1 MTSFTFSFLV
11 TENSTKQTTTAVY
24 KLAAKKLSD
33 FIDETEYL
41 PSKSFLYPP
50 IDKLNSLEYSKF
62 TVDMME
68 HESLSNGPIVFV
80 GTNVDELNLTKDGL
94 REIVDSF
101 NAYRELTTAPE
112 ALINE
117 EHMEEEIEE
126 EHLDP
131 VQFDTHIAPKSSSK
145 TSKEED
151 AKKSKSRFKS
161 KFHKSFE
168 MEKLSKQKS
177 LAVSLSAYLDCC
189 VSTGMLN
196 RGFATLLNY
205 RYKYKKYSGSA
216 TKISD
221 INLYNI
227 LVHGY
232 AEKENLI
239 KVKEILAIL
248 KEDLIDAN
256 HQTYAAVFECLG
268 RLLLHPASLQKNL
281 LKGDDEVVKYLNQF
295 YIEAIAC
302 NITLNDIMD
311 KSIFLK
317 DQRTV
322 VLHAIHMIVP
332 TFAAVYTPPELG
344 YSNKLLN
351 PLNKNIKEIT
361 YETHKNLEKKLPG
374 SKIMNS
380 KEGFSREKLEEVGK
394 EQLQNELTGYVTV
407 KSIEKFPDPNPTV
420 LHYVSIL

>member
-1 MTSFTFSFLV
+1 
-11 TENSTKQTTTAVY
+11 
-24 KLAAKKLSD
+24 
-33 FIDETEYL
+33 
-41 PSKSFLYPP
+41 
-50 IDKLNSLEYSKF
+50 
-62 TVDMME
+62 ME
-68 HESLSNGPIVFV
+68 HECLSNGPIVFV
-80 GTNVDELNLTKDGL
+80 GTNVDELNLTKEGL

-112 ALINE
+112 TLINE

-131 VQFDTHIAPKSSSK
+131 VEFETHTAPKSSSS
-145 TSKEED
+145 TKEDD

-196 RGFATLLNY
+196 RGFVTLLNY

-216 TKISD
+216 TKIND
-221 INLYNI
+221 ISLYNI
-227 LVHGY
+227 LIHGY

-248 KEDLIDAN
+248 KEDLIDGN

-268 RLLLHPASLQKNL
+268 RLSWNPASQSKNQ
-281 LKGDDEVVKYLNQF
+281 LKGEEDVVKYLNQF
-295 YIEAIAC
+295 YIEATAS

-322 VLHAIHMIVP
+322 VLHAIHLIVP
-332 TFAAVYTPPELG
+332 TFEAVYTPPELG

-351 PLNKNIKEIT
+351 PLNKNIKEIS
-361 YETHKNLEKKLPG
+361 YETHKNLETKLPG
-374 SKIMNS
+374 SHIMNS
-380 KEGFSREKLEEVGK
+380 KEGFSRDKLEEVSK

-407 KSIEKFPDPNPTV
+407 KSIEKFPDPNPTI
-420 LHYVSIL
+420 LHYVSITCDVFK

>member
-1 MTSFTFSFLV
+1 
-11 TENSTKQTTTAVY
+11 
-24 KLAAKKLSD
+24 
-33 FIDETEYL
+33 
-41 PSKSFLYPP
+41 
-50 IDKLNSLEYSKF
+50 
-62 TVDMME
+62 ME

-94 REIVDSF
+94 REILDSF

-112 ALINE
+112 TLINE
-117 EHMEEEIEE
+117 EQMEEEIEE

-131 VQFDTHIAPKSSSK
+131 VEFDTHVIQK
-145 TSKEED
+145 TSSNTKEDD
-151 AKKSKSRFKS
+151 AKKSKNRFKS
-161 KFHKSFE
+161 KLHKSFE

-196 RGFATLLNY
+196 RGFVTLLNY
-205 RYKYKKYSGSA
+205 RYKYKKLSGAA
-216 TKISD
+216 TKIND
-221 INLYNI
+221 ISLYNMLI
-227 LVHGY
+227 HGY

-268 RLLLHPASLQKNL
+268 RLLLNPASLHKNQ
-281 LKGDDEVVKYLNQF
+281 LKDVEDVIKYLNQF
-295 YIEAIAC
+295 YIEATAS
-302 NITLNDIMD
+302 NVTLNDIMD

-322 VLHAIHMIVP
+322 VLHAIHMIIP
-332 TFAAVYTPPELG
+332 SFAAIYTPPELG

-351 PLNKNIKEIT
+351 PLNKYIKEIT
-361 YETHKNLEKKLPG
+361 YETHKNLQIKLPG
-374 SKIMNS
+374 SNIMNS
-380 KEGFSREKLEEVGK
+380 KEGFSREKLEELGK

-420 LHYVSIL
+420 LHYVSIF